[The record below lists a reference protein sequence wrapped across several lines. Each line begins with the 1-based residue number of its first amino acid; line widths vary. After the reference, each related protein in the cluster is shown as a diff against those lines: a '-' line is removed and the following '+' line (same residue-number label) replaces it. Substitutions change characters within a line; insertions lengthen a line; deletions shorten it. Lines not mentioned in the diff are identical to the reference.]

1 MDISEIL
8 SSLTPE
14 DMENLRSAAASIM
27 GNTHSEQPK
36 EQKSDNLFPPDMMKI
51 LGSLGNN
58 FNAKDNR
65 TALIEALRPMLSEP
79 RRQKADEAIK
89 ILRLINLIPLLRE
102 SGLLNGLL

>member
-8 SSLTPE
+8 SSLTDDDVE
-14 DMENLRSAAASIM
+14 KLRSAAASIM
-27 GNTHSEQPK
+27 GNGVNEQ
-36 EQKSDNLFPPDMMKI
+36 QKSEKTDSVFPPDMMKI
-51 LGSLGNN
+51 LGSLGNYS
-58 FNAKDNR
+58 AKDNR

-79 RRQKADEAIK
+79 RQQKADEAIK

>member
-27 GNTHSEQPK
+27 GEDKK
-36 EQKSDNLFPPDMMKI
+36 EQSSKSAESMFPPDMMKI
-51 LGSLGNN
+51 IANLGNIP
-58 FNAKDNR
+58 AKDNR

-79 RRQKADEAIK
+79 RQQKADEAIK

-102 SGLLNGLL
+102 SGLLKGLL

>member
-27 GNTHSEQPK
+27 GNGNSEQPSK
-36 EQKSDNLFPPDMMKI
+36 TTDSMFPPDMMKI
-51 LGSLGNN
+51 LGTLGNN
-58 FNAKDNR
+58 FSAKDNR

-79 RRQKADEAIK
+79 RQQKADEAIK